1 VLVRRALGGGDS
13 MPTQCKHVRLNE
25 QQQQQ
30 GRLQRQRRLL
40 LLLNVVGALA
50 HLCAVAVELGRGMR
64 LDMKLELQYEAVVF
78 VRADNGTGGFLYER
92 RHDGFA
98 RVAWIALG
106 VHAVSIGFHLLVV
119 CALALATALEAYY
132 SSHYDSWYER
142 GIQACR
148 SPARWA
154 EYFVSSTM
162 MVYLIG
168 VLVGVRLSSTLW
180 PICALNAT
188 TMLFGWN
195 TEVLSSSLVE
205 RQPLGER
212 PWRWRP
218 GSRVDRL
225 VYAHLLGYV
234 PFVAMLYFL
243 LASYLPHRAALGEDC
258 PDFADPIVFGTLAV
272 FSLFGCVQL
281 AQQAHDLGPSWYV
294 YGEAT
299 YVALSFL
306 AKAWLVLVANEQVL
320 REGARF
326 DAVLGARFD

>member
-1 VLVRRALGGGDS
+1 MSARFRRIELDERQLGR
-13 MPTQCKHVRLNE
+13 P
-25 QQQQQ
+25 
-30 GRLQRQRRLL
+30 QRQRGLL

-106 VHAVSIGFHLLVV
+106 VHAVSIGFHVLVV
-119 CALALATALEAYY
+119 CALALATARETYC
-132 SSHYDSWYER
+132 SRRCDSWYER

-162 MVYLIG
+162 MVYLIA
-168 VLVGVRLSSTLW
+168 VLVGIRLSNTLW

-205 RQPLGER
+205 QPHDKSPR
-212 PWRWRP
+212 RWRS

-258 PDFADPIVFGTLAV
+258 PDFTDPIVFGTLAV